1 MASLPRASTC
11 TANAAPIPTPVE
23 EAAVRVLTVGGAGFI
38 GSHLTERLLAE
49 GHSVDVVD
57 HLGSGS
63 LANLA
68 EARKAAGELKIH
80 TLDAAAAEFDS
91 VVAMREPD
99 VIYHLGLL
107 PPGEPAEHTAA
118 TSLASLMSVLEAARR
133 QSTRRGGGVKVVV
146 ALSAVSL
153 YGDVPSK
160 DQPIKENQ
168 AWNPVGVR
176 GVVTRTIA
184 ELLAAYREHHAV
196 EFTALALANV
206 YGPRQRAD
214 GGVVGAFAH
223 AQRDGVAPTVH
234 GDGRQTRDF
243 VYIDDAVDALVRAA
257 LKGSGL
263 VVNVGTGVATSV
275 RDVWD
280 MVAGPSGPTPSTSP
294 RRLDDVSRFALA
306 PTRARIHLAWAPWTD
321 LSTGLRSLYR

>member
-1 MASLPRASTC
+1 M
-11 TANAAPIPTPVE
+11 
-23 EAAVRVLTVGGAGFI
+23 RVLTVGGAGFI

-49 GHSVDVVD
+49 GHTVDVVD
-57 HLGSGS
+57 HLGTGS

-68 EARKAAGELKIH
+68 EARQLAGALKIH
-80 TLDAAAAEFDS
+80 TLDATAAEFES
-91 VVAMREPD
+91 VVSMREPD

-107 PPGEPAEHTAA
+107 PPGAPAEHTAA
-118 TSLASLMSVLEAARR
+118 STLASLMSVLEAARI
-133 QSTRRGGGVKVVV
+133 QAARRPGGVKVVV

-153 YGDVPSK
+153 YGDVPGK

-196 EFTALALANV
+196 EYTALALSNV
-206 YGPRQRAD
+206 YGPRQRPD
-214 GGVVGAFAH
+214 GGVVGAFSH
-223 AQRDGVAPTVH
+223 ALREGITPMVH

-243 VYIDDAVDALVRAA
+243 LYIDDAVDALVRAA

-263 VVNVGTGVATSV
+263 VINVGTGVGTSV
-275 RDVWD
+275 REVWD
-280 MVAGPSGPTPSTSP
+280 MVAGPAGRAPAPSP
-294 RRLDDVSRFALA
+294 RRSDDVSRFALA

-321 LSTGLRSLYR
+321 LSTGLRALQR

>member
-1 MASLPRASTC
+1 
-11 TANAAPIPTPVE
+11 
-23 EAAVRVLTVGGAGFI
+23 VLVVGGAGFI

-49 GHSVDVVD
+49 DHAVDVVD

-68 EARKAAGELKIH
+68 DARRVAGGLKIH

-91 VVAMREPD
+91 VVAMREPE

-107 PPGEPAEHTAA
+107 VPGEPAEHTAA
-118 TSLASLMSVLEAARR
+118 ATLASLMSVLEAARR
-133 QSTRRGGGVKVVV
+133 QGGVKVVV
-146 ALSAVSL
+146 ALSAVAL

-160 DQPIKENQ
+160 DQPIKEAQ
-168 AWNPVGVR
+168 PWGPVGVR
-176 GVVTRTIA
+176 GVLTRTIA

-206 YGPRQRAD
+206 YGPRQRPD

-223 AQRDGVAPTVH
+223 ALREGVTPMVH

-243 VYIDDAVDALVRAA
+243 LYIDDAVDALVRAA
-257 LKGSGL
+257 VKGSGL
-263 VVNVGTGVATSV
+263 VINVGTGVATSV
-275 RDVWD
+275 RDLWD
-280 MVAGPSGPTPSTSP
+280 LVAGPSARPPAPSP
-294 RRLDDVSRFALA
+294 RRNDDVARFALA

-321 LSTGLRSLYR
+321 LNTGLRSLSR